1 MMKFLKS
8 PQFLLGFV
16 LLAATSCENE
26 TAEPNLRSEIGYGEL
41 NTNESYSTQFLDQS
55 GNSTVD
61 LTEGTISLS
70 MFQSM
75 DNYIKSSVSTNSR
88 IDQSLLSNLFNNT
101 GSSFTQI
108 EVKGGL
114 FNASDLVNSEVSISE
129 RVAPSRSQAEILAT
143 QAYFESLFEEIDA
156 NSLSINEE
164 ASINQAGKLGSYLLN
179 DKGIEVAQV
188 IQKSLLGAFQLDY
201 IGNVLL
207 NAGLNA
213 DNFTLVSDKN
223 YTQLEHN
230 WDLAYGTLTLNP
242 IYLEGFSDTE
252 KGSVSEFGAGAY
264 IWEYNKSGYA
274 KIYPAFLKGRAAIVN
289 NDLAEM
295 ENQALI
301 IRQEFEKSI
310 ANAALGY
317 LGKWRSS
324 TTEDKRAH
332 AIGEALGFIYSL
344 RFASTYQAD
353 ANFSDSVIA
362 ALINSENGFWDID
375 AAKIN
380 AAEAAIKS
388 KFNL

>member
-1 MMKFLKS
+1 MKFLKCY
-8 PQFLLGFV
+8 QFLLGLV

-26 TAEPNLRSEIGYGEL
+26 TAVPNLRSELSYNDL

-55 GNSTVD
+55 GTSTVD
-61 LTEGTISLS
+61 LTEGNISLS

-88 IDQSLLSNLFNNT
+88 IDQGLLSNLFNNT
-101 GSSFTQI
+101 ESSYSQI
-108 EVKGGL
+108 EIKGGL
-114 FNASDLVNSEVSISE
+114 FNASDLNNSEESISA

-164 ASINQAGKLGSYLLN
+164 ASINQAGKLGNYLLN
-179 DKGIEVAQV
+179 NKGIEVAQV

-207 NAGLNA
+207 NSGLNA
-213 DNFTLVSDKN
+213 DNSTLVSDRN

-230 WDLAYGTLTLNP
+230 WDLAYATLTLNP

-289 NDLAEM
+289 NDLVEM
-295 ENQALI
+295 ENQALV

-317 LGKWRSS
+317 LGKWRTS

-353 ANFSDSVIA
+353 ANFSDTIIA

-380 AAEAAIKS
+380 TAEAAIKS